1 MKEIKNFGKIISQGE
16 EILKFK
22 SLFQDIFEEYKN
34 KKIDLEL
41 IYDANKD
48 GQNYSN
54 CHSKCNNV
62 PNTISFVTTNKG
74 NKFGFFRS
82 IPINGDGPWRTDNK
96 AFFISFDKNKIYKIK
111 NNKNSVAFDNTCF
124 IQTLCFTLTG
134 NILID
139 KYNSSSKD
147 SMNNYFEGFVEDY
160 ELTGKEKEFCVKK
173 FEVYKINN

>member
-1 MKEIKNFGKIISQGE
+1 MQ
-16 EILKFK
+16 
-22 SLFQDIFEEYKN
+22 Q
-34 KKIDLEL
+34 
-41 IYDANKD
+41 
-48 GQNYSN
+48 
-54 CHSKCNNV
+54 C

-82 IPINGDGPWRTDNK
+82 IPINGDGPWRTDNN

-111 NNKNSVAFDNTCF
+111 KNIDSVAFDNICF
-124 IQTLCFTLTG
+124 IQIRVWALSG
-134 NILID
+134 NILTD

-160 ELTGKEKEFCVKK
+160 ELTGKEKEFYVKK